1 MAGRVL
7 AAPMND
13 DASRLAHA
21 FRLCMSRGPSGSEAS
36 ILSEVLDSE
45 RKTMAADPATADALV
60 SKETCP
66 DESMRRERA
75 AWTSVCRVL
84 LNLDEMI
91 TRE

>member
-1 MAGRVL
+1 VL
-7 AAPMND
+7 EVSMEG

-21 FRLCMSRGPSGSEAS
+21 FRLCMSRGPSASEAV
-36 ILSEVLDSE
+36 VLTDVLAAE
-45 RKTMAADPATADALV
+45 RKTMTDDPATADALV

-66 DESMRRERA
+66 DDSMRRERA